1 MEPEIKIS
9 FAKLRP
15 ISMLHFET
23 QVGSR
28 FVVTRAGIQQ
38 SIVKFVRDWEQTIS
52 SATLSRL
59 ELEEIERLSSLA

>member
-1 MEPEIKIS
+1 
-9 FAKLRP
+9 
-15 ISMLHFET
+15 MLHFET